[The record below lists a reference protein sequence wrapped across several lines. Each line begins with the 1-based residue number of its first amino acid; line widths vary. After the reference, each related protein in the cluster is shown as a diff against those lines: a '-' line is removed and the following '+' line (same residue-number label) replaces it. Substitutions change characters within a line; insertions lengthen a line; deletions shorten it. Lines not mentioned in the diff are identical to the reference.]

1 MDYNKLCSLVLGL
14 EPQIRGVFIFHH
26 NGELLAG
33 GMRDGVQSYLPL
45 EEMTKSI
52 HNTLSRWQTRESV
65 YPFFGVGKYSITEYE
80 KVKRMTFPLDAHA
93 ILVVGVEVE
102 VKHDLLVDKI
112 LQLINLKN
120 I

>member
-1 MDYNKLCSLVLGL
+1 MDYHKLCSLVLGL

-52 HNTLSRWQTRESV
+52 HNTLSRWQTRESL

-80 KVKRMTFPLDAHA
+80 KVKRLTFPLDAHA
-93 ILVVGVEVE
+93 ILIVGIEVE
-102 VKHDLLVDKI
+102 AKHDLLVDKI

>member
-45 EEMTKSI
+45 EEMTK
-52 HNTLSRWQTRESV
+52 
-65 YPFFGVGKYSITEYE
+65 
-80 KVKRMTFPLDAHA
+80 
-93 ILVVGVEVE
+93 
-102 VKHDLLVDKI
+102 
-112 LQLINLKN
+112 
-120 I
+120 